1 MKKQRLYFGLQII
14 RAKTKQKKEKNHHV
28 VKFQRVNKKIS
39 KKSVDDKGNYSH
51 SDCINANNGKQNSTK
66 TYKQTPRG
74 GIVTEVR
81 SLFLMNV
88 IN

>member
-1 MKKQRLYFGLQII
+1 MISWTANNTSKK
-14 RAKTKQKKEKNHHV
+14 KKNHII
-28 VKFQRVNKKIS
+28 KFQRVNKEIS
-39 KKSVDDKGNYSH
+39 KKSVDDKGNYYH
-51 SDCINANNGKQNSTK
+51 SDCINANNRKQNSTK

-81 SLFLMNV
+81 SLFLMNF